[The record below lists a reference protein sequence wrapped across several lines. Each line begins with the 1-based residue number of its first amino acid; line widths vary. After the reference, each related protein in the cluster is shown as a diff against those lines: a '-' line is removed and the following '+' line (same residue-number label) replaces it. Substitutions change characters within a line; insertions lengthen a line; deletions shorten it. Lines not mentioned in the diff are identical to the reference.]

1 MRIFLLFSSLFISSA
16 AFASNTGEARQ
27 TIKAFSTDLKQVL
40 VSTMKQ
46 SGPLAAI
53 SVCNTAAPA
62 IASQHSNSPWQI
74 SRSAL
79 KTRNSDNQPDAWL
92 KNVLLNFEQRKLN
105 GEPVASIEYQ
115 EQRPD
120 GWYFV
125 KAIPTQKA
133 CLACHGSDIAPAVSK
148 KIATL
153 YPNDQANDFKL
164 GDIRGAFVVKK
175 AIENHQ

>member
-1 MRIFLLFSSLFISSA
+1 
-16 AFASNTGEARQ
+16 
-27 TIKAFSTDLKQVL
+27 
-40 VSTMKQ
+40 MKQ

-79 KTRNSDNQPDAWL
+79 KTRNSDNQPDACL

-120 GWYFV
+120 G
-125 KAIPTQKA
+125 I
-133 CLACHGSDIAPAVSK
+133 L
-148 KIATL
+148 
-153 YPNDQANDFKL
+153 
-164 GDIRGAFVVKK
+164 
-175 AIENHQ
+175 